1 MGGDLNIQR
10 HGSSGAFRDD
20 HDSGNGATLRLIR
33 RKPQA
38 VWVIGF
44 SGKGGGR
51 KYRKAPG

>member
-51 KYRKAPG
+51 KYRKALG